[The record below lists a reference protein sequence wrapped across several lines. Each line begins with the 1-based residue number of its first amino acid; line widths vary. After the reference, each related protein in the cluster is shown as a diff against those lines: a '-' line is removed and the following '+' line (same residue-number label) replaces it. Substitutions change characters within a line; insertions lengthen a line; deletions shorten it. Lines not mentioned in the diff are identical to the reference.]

1 LNKQKYGSKWA
12 IYGQPCPSCGSSDAV
27 QIDVNGNGWCFSCN
41 KFHKQYYE
49 AELTEKEDKVVK
61 EEFDF
66 WGHRGVSRHTFE
78 FLDVVTKFRDGA
90 PVETAFTWPEGG
102 QRIRRMGDHILKKDR
117 FTSVGP
123 MSNPGLLFKDKFDP
137 GSKEG
142 IVICSSGYDAASIVE
157 ITGRKLAAVAVSS
170 ETSAKRDVVKD
181 WDYVNS
187 FKKIYICMDNDETG
201 HKATAELAPL
211 FDYQR
216 VYHVELTL
224 HKDANDYLQSGQ
236 FSELKAAIDAAGRF
250 APDNL
255 ISGFDDILQALRQ
268 DKEAQIA
275 TYPFSSIQKATY
287 GIHEGEIILV
297 KAPEG
302 VGKTEFF
309 RATEHWV
316 LQQTDV
322 NIGIIHLEEDNAT
335 TIKALAGYQLRVPAT
350 LPDCGLSEDDI
361 LLGYRGAVKDDAGR
375 VHIYI
380 SFDRE
385 NEDLLFNTIRF
396 LVAAVGCKIIF
407 FDHITWMAVGGD
419 TDDERR
425 KLDRISQGLKLLA
438 KELRFALVMI
448 SHVNAQGGSRGS
460 KNIDFTANTIISIS
474 RDNKSPSD
482 IVRRT
487 TNFMLDKVR
496 LGGRTGP
503 AGRALFDPLTGRLE
517 DFSSDEQLAIDY
529 SQFDNCSVGEL
540 DI

>member
-1 LNKQKYGSKWA
+1 MADIKQ
-12 IYGQPCPSCGSSDAV
+12 
-27 QIDVNGNGWCFSCN
+27 
-41 KFHKQYYE
+41 
-49 AELTEKEDKVVK
+49 VK

-66 WGHRGVSRHTFE
+66 WGHRGITRNTME
-78 FLDVVTKFRDGA
+78 FLDVVTKFRDGEA
-90 PVETAFTWPEGG
+90 VETAFTWPDGG
-102 QRIRRMGDHILKKDR
+102 QRIRRMGKEILKKDR
-117 FTSVGP
+117 FTSVGQ
-123 MSNPGLLFKDKFDP
+123 MSNPGLLFRDKFDP

-142 IVICSSGYDAASIVE
+142 IVICSSGYDAASILEV
-157 ITGRKLAAVAVSS
+157 TNRKLAAVAVTS

-187 FKKIYICMDNDETG
+187 FKKIYICMDNDDTG

-216 VYHVELTL
+216 VYHIDLTL
-224 HKDANDYLQSGQ
+224 HKDANEYLEAGQ
-236 FSELKAAIDAAGRF
+236 FAELKAAVEAAGRF

-255 ISGFDDILQALRQ
+255 ISGFDDIRAALRQ

-275 TYPFSSIQKATY
+275 TYPFKQIQAATY
-287 GIHEGEIILV
+287 GIHEGEIIVV

-302 VGKTEFF
+302 VGKTEVF
-309 RATEHWV
+309 RATEHHV
-316 LQQTDV
+316 LATTDV

-335 TIKALAGYQLRVPAT
+335 TIKAIAGYELGVPAT

-361 LLGYRGAVKDDAGR
+361 LDGYRRAVKDDAGR

-385 NEDLLFNTIRF
+385 DENLLFNTIRF

-419 TDDERR
+419 TEDERR

-438 KELRFALVMI
+438 KELRFALIMI
-448 SHVNAQGGSRGS
+448 SHMNATGGSRGS
-460 KNIDFTANTIISIS
+460 KNIDFTANTIITLT

-482 IVRRT
+482 LVRRT

-503 AGRALFDPLTGRLE
+503 AGRGLFDPQTGRLE
-517 DFSSDEQLAIDY
+517 DFSTDEQLTIDY
-529 SQFDNCSVGEL
+529 SKFENQNVGEM
-540 DI
+540 DV

>member
-1 LNKQKYGSKWA
+1 MDEAKVEKQELVEYDHWA
-12 IYGQPCPSCGSSDAV
+12 
-27 QIDVNGNGWCFSCN
+27 
-41 KFHKQYYE
+41 
-49 AELTEKEDKVVK
+49 
-61 EEFDF
+61 
-66 WGHRGVSRHTFE
+66 HRGITRKTFE
-78 FLDVVTKFRDGA
+78 FLDVQTKFVDGK
-90 PVETAFTWPEGG
+90 PVETAFEFPDGG
-102 QRIRRMGDHILKKDR
+102 FRIRKMGDNVAKKDR
-117 FTSVGP
+117 FRSAGP

-142 IVICSSGYDAASIVE
+142 IVLCASGYDAASILE
-157 ITGRKLAAVAVSS
+157 ATGFKYAAVAVSS
-170 ETSAKRDVVKD
+170 ETVAKRDVIKD

-187 FKKIYICMDNDETG
+187 FKKIYICFDNDEQG
-201 HKATAELAPL
+201 HQATSEVAPL

-216 VYHVELTL
+216 VYHVNLTV
-224 HKDANDYLQSGQ
+224 HKDANEYLTEGKLN
-236 FSELKAAIDAAGRF
+236 ELRAAIEAAGRF

-255 ISGFDDILQALRQ
+255 ISDFDAIKSALKQ

-275 TYPFSSIQKATY
+275 TYPFKALQKATY
-287 GIHEGEIILV
+287 GIHEGEVIVV

-302 VGKTEFF
+302 AGKTEFF
-309 RATEHWV
+309 RATEHHV
-316 LQQTDV
+316 LKETDI

-335 TIKALAGYQLRVPAT
+335 TIKALAGYELGAPAT
-350 LPDCGLSEDDI
+350 LPDCGLSEEDI
-361 LLGYRGAVKDDAGR
+361 LNGYKRAVKDDAGR

-385 NEDLLFNTIRF
+385 DESLLFNTIRF

-407 FDHITWMAVGGD
+407 FDHITWLAVGSD
-419 TDDERR
+419 SEDERR

-448 SHVNAQGGSRGS
+448 SHTNATGGSRGS

-482 IVRRT
+482 LVRRT

-503 AGRALFDPLTGRLE
+503 AGRALFEPTTGRLE
-517 DFSSDEQLAIDY
+517 DFSGDEQLTIDY
-529 SQFDNCSVGEL
+529 SQFQGGE
-540 DI
+540 DVTEMEI